1 MVHADIGVIG
11 GSGLYDLEGLEDTEE
26 VAIETPFGKP
36 SDVLR
41 LGSLAGIRLAF
52 LPRHG
57 RGHRLLPS
65 ELPARANMFA
75 LKLLGVRRVVSVS
88 AVGSLREDFRPMD
101 LVVPDDLFDRTK
113 SRPNTFFGDGIVA
126 HISFGRPFCPEVQAA
141 LLEASSAVVER
152 THAGG
157 TYVCIEGPAFS
168 TRAESDVYRR
178 LGFDLVGMTALPEA
192 KLAREA
198 GLCYAVLAQV
208 TDYDSW
214 RQGHEAVT
222 NDMVLQNVA
231 RNAASARDILRRV
244 MPALS
249 AEPQC
254 RCAHALDDAVA
265 TVRAAM
271 DPATLQRLAP
281 LMPRVD

>member
-1 MVHADIGVIG
+1 MAEAEIGIIG

-26 VAIETPFGKP
+26 VSIETPFGKP
-36 SDVLR
+36 SDLLR
-41 LGSLAGIRLAF
+41 LGTLGGIRIAF

-65 ELPARANMFA
+65 ELPARANIIAM
-75 LKLLGVRRVVSVS
+75 KLLGVRRVVSAS

-101 LVVPDDLFDRTK
+101 MVVPDDLFDRTK
-113 SRPNTFFGDGIVA
+113 DRPSTFFGEGIVA
-126 HISFGRPFCPEVQAA
+126 HISFGHPFCPEVQAA
-141 LLEASSAVVER
+141 LRDASSSVVQR

-168 TRAESDVYRR
+168 TRAESEVYRR
-178 LGFDLVGMTALPEA
+178 LGFDIIGMTALPEA

-214 RQGHEAVT
+214 HEGHDAVT
-222 NDMVLQNVA
+222 NDMVMQNVA
-231 RNAASARDILRRV
+231 RNAANAKSILRLAL
-244 MPALS
+244 PALS
-249 AEPQC
+249 SERHC
-254 RCAHALDDAVA
+254 SCAHALDEAIA
-265 TVRAAM
+265 TARESM
-271 DPATLQRLAP
+271 DPATLERLAP
-281 LMPRVD
+281 LMRGES